1 MIARFG
7 AAGAHIRV
15 DGKGIGRAFGLGFL
29 RCALILAPKGRG
41 DFCLPRYRRGGRGR
55 GLGLL
60 RYGVSKVGFV
70 SMGFLFLPYRG
81 GGPLGPEGQ

>member
-7 AAGAHIRV
+7 AAGAHIRWGG
-15 DGKGIGRAFGLGFL
+15 DGIGRAFGA
-29 RCALILAPKGRG
+29 RVPTMRPDPCPKRAG

-60 RYGVSKVGFV
+60 RYGVSKVGFG